1 MKHFLLFSLLGLV
14 TLLRAQDE
22 PYLPTAVEAA
32 NWIIFD
38 SETPHY
44 PYYAFVRSIEGDTVV
59 GERTYKKLYEQTIDF
74 LETQNG
80 PPFTPPYR
88 VLPGRRLIALLRD
101 EVAERKVFGLIAST
115 GPNGTAFSTDTLLH
129 DYSLEVSDTLVGLN
143 FDAGEGA
150 LVVTATGTENRFGA
164 DRNFQE
170 GTSIRF
176 YQGIGSMEYG
186 PVSGGSDI
194 RTGCCIFQLV
204 DYCVGDFSDCGLVLS
219 PVTELS
225 REVTIKTFPNPFTD
239 QLNIVPSE
247 IRMGSSVTVSLRD
260 ITGRKIRQGVLS
272 TGLQWSTGQLP
283 PGVYLATFMS
293 GTRSRTVKLVKLCRG

>member
-1 MKHFLLFSLLGLV
+1 MKYLLLFLLSLVVCSRLV
-14 TLLRAQDE
+14 AQAD
-22 PYLPTAVEAA
+22 YLPTAVVAA

-44 PYYAFVRSIEGDTVV
+44 PYYAFVRFIAGDTVV
-59 GERTYKKLYEQTIDF
+59 GDRTYKKLYEQTIDF

-80 PPFTPPYR
+80 PAFAPPYR

-101 EVAERKVFGLIAST
+101 EVAARKVFGLIAST
-115 GPNGTAFSTDTLLH
+115 GPNGTTFSPDTLLH

-143 FDAGEGA
+143 FDTGEGA
-150 LVVTATGTENRFGA
+150 LVVTATGTENRFGR
-164 DRNFQE
+164 DRRFQE

-176 YQGIGSMEYG
+176 YEGIGSMEYG
-186 PVSGGSDI
+186 PVSGGSNF

-204 DYCVGDFSDCGLVLS
+204 DYCAGDFSDCGLVLS

-225 REVTIKTFPNPFTD
+225 SDISIKTYPNPFTD

-260 ITGRKIRQGVLS
+260 VTGRQIRQGVLS

-283 PGVYLATFMS
+283 PGVYLATFTS
-293 GTRSRTVKLVKLCRG
+293 GARSATVKLVKQ